1 MELHG
6 PPYEEILYFVRYKS
20 PSGRTTKRTAWRMTP
35 EEAARRFTG
44 QWYELSDQD
53 KIVILH
59 PVNCLD
65 NLYRH
70 INTGM
75 FMPPKED

>member
-20 PSGRTTKRTAWRMTP
+20 PSGRTTKRTSWRMTP
-35 EEAARRFTG
+35 EEAARLFTG
-44 QWYELSDQD
+44 QWYELSAQD
-53 KIVILH
+53 NLVILH
-59 PVNCLD
+59 PVD
-65 NLYRH
+65 WRDSQFQH